1 MHEPSLTAL
10 GVFGLTLVASY
21 LLGAIPFGYLIARAR
36 GVDILHQGSGN
47 IGATNVGRVLG
58 RRFGLLVF
66 FLDFAKGALPAAI
79 ASWLTKHLTLS
90 LPSDALEVSA
100 GLAAFLGHLFPIYLH
115 FRGGKGVATGA
126 GVVVILLPVP
136 ALGALLTWV
145 ALVCVTRYVSLASL
159 AAAVV
164 LCALRFGLTA
174 APFAAD
180 NLILTL
186 FCFVAVALVF
196 LRHRSNIT
204 RLLRGS
210 ENRLKDTPA
219 MLHLSKTLHV
229 LALGLWFGS
238 AVFFTFVVALTIFNT
253 FESLAANPQDRPAW
267 LPESFTKEQGT
278 QLAGLAVGP
287 IFPWYFLLEG
297 ICGLL
302 TVATA
307 LSWYGTE
314 SQAAVHKVRFY
325 VLTLAL
331 VTVVVGWP
339 IAQKVSTLRAA
350 RYVADPVLAAAAR
363 TDFATWHLYSLLLNL
378 VTVALV
384 TVAMALAARL
394 PNPVPAATADTA
406 QTLRNGA
413 KAQGVQL
420 TQ

>member
-1 MHEPSLTAL
+1 MTAL
-10 GVFGLTLVASY
+10 GVFGLTLLASY

-36 GVDILHQGSGN
+36 GVDILRQGSGN

-58 RRFGLLVF
+58 RRLGFLVF

-79 ASWLTKHLTLS
+79 ASGLAKQFTFD
-90 LPSDALEVSA
+90 LPAHALEVSA
-100 GLAAFLGHLFPIYLH
+100 GLAAFLGHLFPVYLH

-126 GVVVILLPVP
+126 GVVVVLLPVP
-136 ALGALLTWV
+136 ALGALLTWL
-145 ALVCVTRYVSLASL
+145 ALVCVSRYVSLGSL

-164 LCALRFGLTA
+164 LCALRLGLTP

-196 LRHRSNIT
+196 LRHRSNLT

-219 MLHLSKTLHV
+219 MLQLSKTLHV

-238 AVFFTFVVALTIFNT
+238 AVFFTFVVALVIFNT
-253 FESLAANPQDRPAW
+253 FESLATNPQDRPAW
-267 LPESFTKEQGT
+267 LPESFTKEKGT

-302 TVATA
+302 AVATA
-307 LSWYGTE
+307 LSWFGSE
-314 SQAAVHKVRFY
+314 AQATVHKVRFY

-331 VTVVVGWP
+331 VTVIVGWP
-339 IAQKVSTLRAA
+339 IAQKVSALRVA
-350 RYVADPVLAAAAR
+350 RYAADAAATA
-363 TDFATWHLYSLLLNL
+363 DFATWHLYSLLLNFI
-378 VTVALV
+378 TVGLV

-394 PNPVPAATADTA
+394 PNPVSSPVEDTA
-406 QTLRNGA
+406 SNFRNVA
-413 KAQGVQL
+413 KAQPSTV